1 MNNIN
6 IMIED
11 FYKSFH
17 HIEELELKRDIKCL
31 TINEFHT
38 INIIG
43 TRTLPMNELADD
55 LSITMGTA
63 TIAIENLVKKN
74 FVKRERIQEDRR
86 RVFVSLTKKGLLA
99 LDNHTSFHKK
109 MMNLITKDLSSN
121 EIENFTGIFEKLQKN
136 LSETLTHSQ
145 PQKISDFPENIE
157 IKIIDILGSR
167 GLRDFFYNENI
178 KVGTVI
184 KIFKKNNEGILLL
197 NGEKE
202 IELDKRDVYN
212 LLGIQNF

>member
-17 HIEELELKRDIKCL
+17 QIEELELKRDIKCL

-145 PQKISDFPENIE
+145 PQKIFDFPENIE

-184 KIFKKNNEGILLL
+184 KILKKNNEGILLL

>member
-1 MNNIN
+1 M
-6 IMIED
+6 
-11 FYKSFH
+11 
-17 HIEELELKRDIKCL
+17 
-31 TINEFHT
+31 
-38 INIIG
+38 
-43 TRTLPMNELADD
+43 
-55 LSITMGTA
+55 
-63 TIAIENLVKKN
+63 
-74 FVKRERIQEDRR
+74 
-86 RVFVSLTKKGLLA
+86 SLTKKGLLA

-136 LSETLTHSQ
+136 LSETLIHSQ

-157 IKIIDILGSR
+157 IKITGILGSR

-184 KIFKKNNEGILLL
+184 KILKKNNEGILLL